1 MTQPKKKIFDP
12 NKINFTQKNDKNG
25 QQTEE
30 VTLA

>member
-1 MTQPKKKIFDP
+1 MIQPKKKIFDP
-12 NKINFTQKNDKNG
+12 NKINFTPKNDKNG